1 MQSNDDALRFDGQVI
16 AITGAGNGLGRSHAL
31 LLASRGARVVVNDP
45 ARDAAGSS
53 AAEQV
58 VAEIRAAGGVACAS
72 LDSVL
77 EGERIVEAALD
88 AFGRIDGVINNAGFI
103 RDRAFHN
110 LSDAEWQAVVD
121 VHLQGAYRVTHAAW
135 PHLRQQNYGRV
146 LFTVSAAGIYGNFG
160 QANYGSAKLA
170 LYGLARTLAVEGA
183 RHNIRV
189 NAVAPIAASQ
199 MMGARM
205 PESWQ
210 ARMTPE
216 AVSPVVAW
224 LCHAD
229 CPETGGLFE
238 AGGGWFAKLR
248 WERSAGATI
257 GDHAPLTPEAVAR
270 QWAVATSFAAAD
282 HPADVTEAGTIMFQR
297 LGLVPG

>member
-1 MQSNDDALRFDGQVI
+1 MPTASNSLRFDGQVI

-45 ARDAAGSS
+45 ARDGAGNS
-53 AAEQV
+53 AAERV
-58 VAEIRAAGGVACAS
+58 AAEICAAGGEACAN

-88 AFGRIDGVINNAGFI
+88 TFGRIDGVINNAGFI
-103 RDRAFHN
+103 RDRAFHK

-170 LYGLARTLAVEGA
+170 LYGLTRTLAVEGA
-183 RHNIRV
+183 RHNIHV
-189 NAVAPIAASQ
+189 NALAPIAASQ
-199 MMGARM
+199 MMGSRM
-205 PESWQ
+205 PEDWQ
-210 ARMTPE
+210 ARMTPA
-216 AVSPVVAW
+216 AVSPVVAY
-224 LCHAD
+224 LCHED
-229 CPETGGLFE
+229 CQETGSLFE
-238 AGGGWFAKLR
+238 AGGGWWAKLR
-248 WERSAGATI
+248 WERSAGAMI
-257 GDHAPLTPEAVAR
+257 GAGEKLTPEAVVR
-270 QWAVATSFAAAD
+270 QWPAATSFDDAC
-282 HPADVTEAGTIMFQR
+282 HPGSVEEGGMMMFRR
-297 LGLVPG
+297 LGLLS